1 MLQPLV
7 SIIIPTYNRANL
19 ILETLN
25 SVKLQ
30 SYQNWECII
39 VDDGSTDTSEE
50 VITAFCRMDE
60 RFKYYKRPENK
71 PKGANSCRN
80 LGFEYSKGD
89 LINWFDSDDIMF
101 EEFLEKKVS
110 MLQHYPETSVVS
122 SGFVKYNPATHV
134 TSKQYNTNL
143 NSEPLTAYANNELSL
158 NTPTFLYKRAVLNGI
173 SFDENLS
180 RAQDLD
186 FTFRVISKPNVEM
199 SHANEVLFKVL
210 IHNDSITGKFSHK
223 ISLDHL
229 KSELQVRKYI
239 AFFYLN
245 NKHKLTKYIFDN
257 YLKALKKVLENRQF
271 LFYCKELCQIPT
283 IGLITKMKLFF
294 IGVLYATT
302 GKGLTSFG
310 QQIKKIKI

>member
-89 LINWFDSDDIMF
+89 LINWFDSDDVMF
-101 EEFLEKKVS
+101 EDFLEKKIKFYKF
-110 MLQHYPETSVVS
+110 QQR
-122 SGFVKYNPATHV
+122 F
-134 TSKQYNTNL
+134 
-143 NSEPLTAYANNELSL
+143 
-158 NTPTFLYKRAVLNGI
+158 FL
-173 SFDENLS
+173 
-180 RAQDLD
+180 
-186 FTFRVISKPNVEM
+186 
-199 SHANEVLFKVL
+199 
-210 IHNDSITGKFSHK
+210 
-223 ISLDHL
+223 
-229 KSELQVRKYI
+229 
-239 AFFYLN
+239 
-245 NKHKLTKYIFDN
+245 
-257 YLKALKKVLENRQF
+257 
-271 LFYCKELCQIPT
+271 
-283 IGLITKMKLFF
+283 
-294 IGVLYATT
+294 
-302 GKGLTSFG
+302 
-310 QQIKKIKI
+310 